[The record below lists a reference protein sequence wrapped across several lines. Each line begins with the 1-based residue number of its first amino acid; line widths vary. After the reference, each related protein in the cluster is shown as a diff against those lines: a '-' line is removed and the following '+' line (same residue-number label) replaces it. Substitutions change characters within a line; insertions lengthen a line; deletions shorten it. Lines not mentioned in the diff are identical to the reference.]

1 MNSINLI
8 GRLTKDPELR
18 YTQSAEPQAV
28 AKFSLAVERNYTKPD
43 GSREV
48 DFFDVIAW
56 RKTAEFISKY
66 FIKGMRVALTGRLQQ
81 RRYEHEGKNRSAIEV
96 VAENVYFAD
105 GKKVTDNGEP
115 MPDNF
120 DPMSPVEGNDDMPF
134 Q

>member
-1 MNSINLI
+1 MNSINLT

-43 GSREV
+43 GLREV

-81 RRYEHEGKNRSAIEV
+81 RRYEHEGKNRSAVEV

-105 GKKVTDNGEP
+105 GKKPTDNGEP

-120 DPMSPVEGNDDMPF
+120 DPMSPAEGSDDVPF